1 MNIENISRFGRSFS
15 ILRIPYSLKLLI
27 QELQVMN
34 VQMRIITDQNVDQ
47 LVSMSYSDNILEL
60 TKNNGDYSIAINSQE
75 IPKELDKISGYAKA
89 YANRL
94 SKSLDKRVVKPD
106 YGEQPYGDYSMQ
118 GIESPSETLSLESN
132 SMNFEPYTPEGSIP
146 IEFEPQ
152 SPEEPPPAQEEKKID
167 FGSPELNEFFESLP
181 PKSKASILSL
191 PDRDQL
197 LVLRMTKEK
206 NDKRKMEVVAEV
218 KMPIN
223 EPAEILQVEEEKIPE
238 ETESAD
244 GKSSESKSSEIK
256 SVSFSEPSTSTTS
269 SSSSNLKRVTL

>member
-1 MNIENISRFGRSFS
+1 
-15 ILRIPYSLKLLI
+15 
-27 QELQVMN
+27 
-34 VQMRIITDQNVDQ
+34 
-47 LVSMSYSDNILEL
+47 
-60 TKNNGDYSIAINSQE
+60 
-75 IPKELDKISGYAKA
+75 
-89 YANRL
+89 
-94 SKSLDKRVVKPD
+94 
-106 YGEQPYGDYSMQ
+106 
-118 GIESPSETLSLESN
+118 
-132 SMNFEPYTPEGSIP
+132 MNFEPYTPEGSIP

-206 NDKRKMEVVAEV
+206 NDKRKMEVVTEV
-218 KMPIN
+218 KI

-244 GKSSESKSSEIK
+244 EKSSESKSSEIK